1 MQVIDLETGQLK
13 GGKEPE
19 DPKVIDLDTGQ
30 LKSIKKPIADAPV
43 IPVAEVAQPQLEN
56 AEPAQEGRRIPS
68 LGTPQL
74 DFGAGVAEAAAAVGS
89 SVGLSVIAGLDGL
102 YEGAKTILTGGSGEE
117 ALNKAVGAIESMQSK
132 AYQPRTD
139 AGDTGLQMVG
149 QAAAAAQFAPSMFLG
164 GLKYMTGSEAE
175 DALEAAEEYRKDPA
189 KYRGNA
195 VFDSTGSV
203 SAAVLA
209 EVAPDAIGL
218 VLGIRSPKAFK
229 GYSTNKQARLIKEY
243 IDSVGAD
250 NVPSTQQLIAPPKTG
265 VTPTQILPKDISA
278 APISALERAEL
289 GQRVVTSTA
298 AKEAV
303 RQGFSQKRIDLF
315 NTLGP
320 LDKAKAREMLNVANR
335 SRTSERYAAGN
346 RTTDV
351 VGDSLVSRY
360 NFIKGKKNDAGK
372 RINKVVRKLSNEPVN
387 YDNAVNSLLD
397 ELTDFDVK
405 VNYTD
410 GGINFD
416 FSNSVLSESPVAS
429 NLLSNSLKRISEQGG
444 QNVRSGHML
453 KKYLDTEL
461 SKPST
466 TEGLPGNVNAILG
479 NFRRRVNNSIKKEY
493 KEYRKVNDQY
503 ADTKGV
509 LDDLQKAV
517 GKSIDLESNTSG
529 KAAGQAFRRVLSNA
543 QSRQMQID
551 TIAKMDNVAAKYGAS
566 FKDSVFDQIIV
577 ADELEKMFN
586 LAPRTSLQGQVQSGV
601 GQSIIDSTISPE
613 LMGQRAA
620 ANLFDKTANKVRGIN
635 DDAAIK
641 AIGDL
646 LK

>member
-1 MQVIDLETGQLK
+1 M
-13 GGKEPE
+13 
-19 DPKVIDLDTGQ
+19 
-30 LKSIKKPIADAPV
+30 
-43 IPVAEVAQPQLEN
+43 
-56 AEPAQEGRRIPS
+56 
-68 LGTPQL
+68 
-74 DFGAGVAEAAAAVGS
+74 
-89 SVGLSVIAGLDGL
+89 
-102 YEGAKTILTGGSGEE
+102 
-117 ALNKAVGAIESMQSK
+117 
-132 AYQPRTD
+132 
-139 AGDTGLQMVG
+139 
-149 QAAAAAQFAPSMFLG
+149 
-164 GLKYMTGSEAE
+164 
-175 DALEAAEEYRKDPA
+175 
-189 KYRGNA
+189 
-195 VFDSTGSV
+195 
-203 SAAVLA
+203 A

-229 GYSTNKQARLIKEY
+229 GYSTNKQARLIRQY
-243 IDSVGAD
+243 IDDVGAD
-250 NVPSTQQLIAPPKTG
+250 NVPSSQKLIAPPKSG
-265 VTPTQILPKDISA
+265 NTPVQILPKDIPES
-278 APISALERAEL
+278 PISPLQRAEL

-320 LDKAKAREMLNVANR
+320 LDKAKAREMLNIANR

-397 ELTDFDVK
+397 ELADFDVK
-405 VNYTD
+405 INYSD

-429 NLLSNSLKRISEQGG
+429 NLLNNALKRISSEGG

-543 QSRQMQID
+543 QSRQIQID
-551 TIAKMDNVAAKYGAS
+551 TIAKMDNVAAKYGAN

-586 LAPRTSLQGQVQSGV
+586 LAPRTSLAGQTQSAV
-601 GQSIIDSTISPE
+601 GQSIIDSAISPE

-620 ANLFDKTANKVRGIN
+620 ASMFNKASNTVRGIN

>member
-1 MQVIDLETGQLK
+1 MQIIDLETGQLQ
-13 GGKEPE
+13 GDKEPE
-19 DPKVIDLDTGQ
+19 EPKIIDLNTGQ
-30 LKSIKKPIADAPV
+30 LKSINKPVADAPV

-149 QAAAAAQFAPSMFLG
+149 QAAEAAQFAPSMFLG